1 MIKKQVI
8 EDIEKKLTKLGW
20 KPLDD
25 YDKKVIFKNLPM
37 TKPVK
42 SGFSFYINEKK
53 DEEVEIE
60 GHVFFAGKTYQR
72 MVLVYVMFLEDGGI
86 YIHESCSYYIFPY
99 IKNDNFL
106 GKQWELD
113 KDNIDHWTTLKTVS
127 DYKEAIYYIN
137 HLKDID
143 KAWDKE
149 NALMKKYNELP
160 YDVLFKRMQDSL
172 DARLN
177 NKKYEDEYSHM
188 HMIVVDWDEDA
199 EYYSELWG
207 DTEEAS
213 KEYYRILDFNRNQ
226 IPEKR

>member
-1 MIKKQVI
+1 MATIKKI
-8 EDIEKKLTKLGW
+8 EEVERKLTQLGW
-20 KPLDD
+20 EPLDD
-25 YDKKVIFKNLPM
+25 YDKKIISKNSWVN
-37 TKPVK
+37 KPVK

-60 GHVFFAGKTYQR
+60 GHVSFAGKTYQR
-72 MVLVYVMFLEDGGI
+72 MVLVYVIFLEDGGI

-127 DYKEAIYYIN
+127 DYKEGIYYIN

-160 YDVLFKRMQDSL
+160 YEVLFKRMQDSL
-172 DARLN
+172 AARLN
-177 NKKYEDEYSHM
+177 NEKYEDEYSHM
-188 HMIVVDWDEDA
+188 HMIVVDWDEDT
-199 EYYSELWG
+199 EYYAETKG
-207 DTEEAS
+207 NTEEES
-213 KEYYRILDFNRNQ
+213 KEYYRILDFNRKQ
-226 IPEKR
+226 IPETR